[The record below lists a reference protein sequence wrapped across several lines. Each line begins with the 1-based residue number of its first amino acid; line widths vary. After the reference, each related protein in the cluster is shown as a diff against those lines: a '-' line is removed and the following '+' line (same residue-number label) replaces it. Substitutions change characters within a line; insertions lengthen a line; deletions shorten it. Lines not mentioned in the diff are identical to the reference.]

1 MGGAWLC
8 VSEPETSSG
17 SGGVFS
23 EPTSSSSSPLSPGA
37 PTIMPPSWL
46 LSAVLVASG
55 EGSALQREGDPV
67 PPPPPLLPPEPGLLA
82 LFWE

>member
-1 MGGAWLC
+1 MGAGAWLC
-8 VSEPETSSG
+8 ESEPETSSV

-23 EPTSSSSSPLSPGA
+23 EPTSSSPWSPGA
-37 PTIMPPSWL
+37 TTIMSPSRL
-46 LSAVLVASG
+46 LSAVLVTSG
-55 EGSALQREGDPV
+55 EGSALQRDGEPV